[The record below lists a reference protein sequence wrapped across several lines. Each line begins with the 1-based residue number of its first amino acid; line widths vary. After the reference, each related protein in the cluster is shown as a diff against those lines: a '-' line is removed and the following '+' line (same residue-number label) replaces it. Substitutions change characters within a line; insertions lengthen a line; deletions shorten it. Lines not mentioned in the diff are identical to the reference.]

1 MSNLKI
7 DLSQYKQQI
16 LVFITIIQIGVMF
29 YYFNLE
35 NKVENIETVKSV
47 IPEKLTFKEIN
58 NNINIDKNIEIL
70 EIEDL
75 GEKWSI
81 KIMINGNSE
90 KIEEI
95 IDNLEKFEIYNYD
108 ISGND
113 NILTVILELYRWI
126 Y

>member
-90 KIEEI
+90 
-95 IDNLEKFEIYNYD
+95 
-108 ISGND
+108 
-113 NILTVILELYRWI
+113 
-126 Y
+126 